1 MDERKSQQN
10 QLFRQLRWWTD
21 HGMWEKQ
28 RNQGCCQS
36 VIPNYWKT
44 DIAYWMNKC
53 VKGANLRE
61 KIGSLVLTMLG
72 LTLPLDIQWRCWI
85 GSLLDPLEMRW
96 EGRTGAVSIEMV
108 FNTQDLISPPETQYI
123 SRREHLRAES
133 WATPI
138 FGGWDMR
145 KNQHQGW
152 RRSLNQENVGP
163 GSQGKKCFKG
173 GSDQQCQLADRW

>member
-1 MDERKSQQN
+1 
-10 QLFRQLRWWTD
+10 
-21 HGMWEKQ
+21 
-28 RNQGCCQS
+28 
-36 VIPNYWKT
+36 
-44 DIAYWMNKC
+44 
-53 VKGANLRE
+53 
-61 KIGSLVLTMLG
+61 
-72 LTLPLDIQWRCWI
+72 
-85 GSLLDPLEMRW
+85 
-96 EGRTGAVSIEMV
+96 MV

-173 GSDQQCQLADRW
+173 GSDQQCQLADRWQFKKDEDYELTIGLTIGRSLILTEWCNFRDGKEILSNGLKEKVRRIGDSKYGQLFQEFLLQRRQKQKMRAITACMDMHML